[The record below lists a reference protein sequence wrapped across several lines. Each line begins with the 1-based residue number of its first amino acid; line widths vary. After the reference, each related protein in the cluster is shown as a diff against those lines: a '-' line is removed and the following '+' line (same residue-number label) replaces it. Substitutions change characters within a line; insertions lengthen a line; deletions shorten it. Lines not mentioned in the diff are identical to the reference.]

1 MKRWLIAALALAAVS
16 VQAEDAERQGQWRL
30 GAGAAFGQFET
41 DDKIF
46 DDSQV
51 GFQFTGGYRFNNW
64 FGIEG
69 GYLNTGD
76 FEVFVP
82 AGQPG
87 SPIPGGGTGEISYSG
102 FHIGVIGFLPTPSE
116 QVELFGKVGFYDF
129 DGDLKVNGVTES
141 SGSIDGAMIGGGA
154 TINIAERWAI
164 RAEFDWFDVDAAD
177 LWTVILG
184 GEYRF

>member
-16 VQAEDAERQGQWRL
+16 VQAQDAGGQWRL
-30 GAGAAFGQFET
+30 GAGAAFGDFKT
-41 DDKIF
+41 DDKLF

-69 GYLNTGD
+69 GYLNTSD

-82 AGQPG
+82 SGQTGGPL
-87 SPIPGGGTGEISYSG
+87 PGGGKAKIQYSG
-102 FHIGVIGFLPTPSE
+102 FHIGVVGYLPTPSE
-116 QVELFGKVGFYDF
+116 QIDLFGKVGFYDF

-141 SGSIDGAMIGGGA
+141 SGKADGAMAGAGA
-154 TINIAERWAI
+154 TISIAERWAI
-164 RAEFDWFDVDAAD
+164 RAEFDWFNLDSAE
-177 LWTVILG
+177 LWAVVLG